1 MVGNN
6 IQGKFHVTT
15 SDDRK
20 EVIND
25 NNTSGKQINE
35 NTEENKKNE
44 QNTLTTKTYLKR
56 NELDTRVKGVFLI
69 ISMVTQFF
77 NTALE
82 LQEEYY
88 YKIAQTLGYETIEK
102 TKCTTTDDI
111 IEKLQIYNAKRDVC
125 FALALIVH
133 EKDTRFTETRG
144 MKQILDVL
152 LTVSLPKTVPKIVFI
167 EAFRGGNYEIEQ
179 GSINDYILSY
189 EMKNTLVAYST
200 ITSESLNQN
209 EVFCSTFTKCLLDE
223 VQNNA
228 INTEIHKACTLK

>member
-111 IEKLQIYNAKRDVC
+111 IEKLQIYNAKHDVC

-133 EKDTRFTETRG
+133 EKDARFTETRG

-152 LTVSLPKTVPKIVFI
+152 LTLSLPKTVPKIVFI
-167 EAFRGGNYEIEQ
+167 E
-179 GSINDYILSY
+179 
-189 EMKNTLVAYST
+189 V
-200 ITSESLNQN
+200 
-209 EVFCSTFTKCLLDE
+209 
-223 VQNNA
+223 
-228 INTEIHKACTLK
+228 